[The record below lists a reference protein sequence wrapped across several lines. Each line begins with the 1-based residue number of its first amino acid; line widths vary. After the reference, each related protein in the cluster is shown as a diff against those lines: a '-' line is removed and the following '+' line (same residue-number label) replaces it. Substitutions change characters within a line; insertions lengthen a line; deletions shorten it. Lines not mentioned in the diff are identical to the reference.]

1 MMDRIRM
8 MLAKIDIG
16 GQVDKIEG
24 GDVSLEVSVRNILSV
39 VFTLVGVIAVVMIVV
54 GGIYYIISQG
64 NADKIQKAKGT
75 ILYGIVGLIVTLLA
89 FAIVNFVLEG
99 L

>member
-8 MLAKIDIG
+8 MLANIDIG

>member
-8 MLAKIDIG
+8 MLANIDIG

-54 GGIYYIISQG
+54 GGIFYIISQG

>member
-1 MMDRIRM
+1 MDRIRM

-64 NADKIQKAKGT
+64 NADKIQKAKST

>member
-8 MLAKIDIG
+8 MLANIDIG

-54 GGIYYIISQG
+54 GGIFYIISQG
-64 NADKIQKAKGT
+64 NADKIQKAKST